1 MKIDPEAL
9 RDVCRAI
16 HARMAEVVFGTSGV
30 DALFQI
36 MEVLWKVYRFVEPAR
51 MGGPVIV
58 YRIVVTTEPTPFVK
72 HSTSCVDMGLL
83 IDKMSAGF
91 ALEVK
96 ANGEV
101 LLHGSDALNVD
112 ELRKVAVVYE
122 LRGGTEA
129 FLAGE
134 QKKEV
139 IKLDRAAVSQFSVDT
154 FTTIRAA
161 LQAYAGE
168 RIRHSSCPMFNKTWA
183 DPNRLFF
190 HAAPEEE
197 MRQSLT
203 EFLKVRLG
211 GEYEVRPEQVM
222 DESHEVDIKVTQV
235 LGNRL
240 GIIEIKWLG
249 DSKAKS
255 GKLTPHRDD
264 RAKKGAQ
271 QLCDYLDQNKT
282 QAPRHISNGYY
293 VIIDARRRGLR
304 PDSTTIS
311 KADALHYENQD
322 IEFDPKFHEFRDDYD
337 PPLRMFAEPL
347 YTA

>member
-1 MKIDPEAL
+1 MRIDPDAL

-16 HARMAEVVFGTSGV
+16 HAKMAEVVFGTSGV

-36 MEVLWKVYRFVEPAR
+36 MEVLWRVYRHVEPTRLA
-51 MGGPVIV
+51 GPVIV
-58 YRIVVTTEPTPFVK
+58 YRVVESSAPTPFVK
-72 HSTSCVDMGLL
+72 QATSCSDMNLL

-91 ALEVK
+91 ALEVQ
-96 ANGEV
+96 ASGDI
-101 LLHGSDALNVD
+101 LLHGWEAVNID
-112 ELRKVAVVYE
+112 ELRRVAVVYE
-122 LRGGTEA
+122 LRAGQES
-129 FLAGE
+129 FLAGDQ
-134 QKKEV
+134 QKQV

-154 FTTIRAA
+154 FNTLREA
-161 LQAYAGE
+161 LRAYAGE
-168 RIRHSSCPMFNKTWA
+168 RIRHSSCPMFDRAWA

-249 DSKAKS
+249 DSKAAS
-255 GKLTPHRDD
+255 GKLTSHRDD
-264 RAKKGAQ
+264 RARKGAR
-271 QLCDYLDQNKT
+271 QLSDYLDQNKV
-282 QAPRHISNGYY
+282 QAPRHIANGYY

-304 PDSTTIS
+304 EDSMTIS
-311 KADALHYENQD
+311 KQDALHYENLE
-322 IEFDPKFHEFRDDYD
+322 IAFDPKFHEFRDDYD
-337 PPLRMFAEPL
+337 PPFRMFAEPL